1 MTRSKRGVELA
12 RLGAL
17 GGEASDNQDAEEKKG
32 KKSRSRGGHPVHTV
46 YSMNS
51 KVAWGEVELGTETG
65 EEGRGKRRGPWLRV
79 RVCVCALA
87 CQAAQAWAQGS
98 GLVSSDLQARV

>member
-17 GGEASDNQDAEEKKG
+17 GGEASDNQDAEEKRVK
-32 KKSRSRGGHPVHTV
+32 RVAAGGVTRFTV

-51 KVAWGEVELGTETG
+51 KVAWG
-65 EEGRGKRRGPWLRV
+65 
-79 RVCVCALA
+79 
-87 CQAAQAWAQGS
+87 
-98 GLVSSDLQARV
+98 